1 MRRIMTGQVPQSR
14 EFPIPGFFLGAG
26 TGIGKIWF
34 RKKCELPEISFF
46 GGGTEK
52 SIRTGNQKNL
62 VPKIRTGTG
71 EIWVVRNEA
80 L

>member
-46 GGGTEK
+46 GV
-52 SIRTGNQKNL
+52 
-62 VPKIRTGTG
+62 VPKKVSEPETRK
-71 EIWVVRNEA
+71 IWYRK
-80 L
+80 